1 MSQEGLQIY
10 AIAALVLHWTV
21 VIGLSVR
28 VIMRRRPV
36 GVLLAWLAIIL
47 SVPFLGVLFYLFVGE
62 NRISSKYVK
71 RARGIQERYGQWQ
84 QSLRTRAAVDWAG
97 LSPEAFPLQR
107 QAETVL
113 GFPAL
118 QGNRAQLLT
127 DYESIFRSLI
137 DDINQC
143 RSTCHLEFYIWYPGG
158 LADELAD
165 AVSNAARRGVVCR
178 VLVDALGSKAFLQ
191 GDIPGRLKDAGVR
204 LGVSLPVG
212 IFSTLF
218 SRADLRNHRKI
229 AVIDGK
235 IGYTGSQNLVDPRHF
250 KQDEGVGQ
258 WIDAMLRIEGP
269 AVEALG
275 GIFLQDWEIVTGV
288 SLTRLEECHDVAPVE
303 ALGPVVLQAMPSGP
317 AWQPLAILQLL
328 LSTFYAAR
336 RELVVTTP
344 YFVPDDSLLTALLSA
359 AHRGVAVTIVL
370 PEKNDSRL
378 VDYASRAVFEDLLDA
393 GITIAAFR
401 GGLLH
406 TKSVTVDGEFCLFGS
421 VNLDMRSLWLNFE
434 ISLMIYNRDVTAQ
447 IRELQADY
455 IRDSDLL
462 DASAWRQQR
471 SFPRRLLENVTHL
484 AAPLL

>member
-1 MSQEGLQIY
+1 MSQEELQIY
-10 AIAALVLHWTV
+10 AIAALLMHWVL
-21 VIGLSVR
+21 VIGLSLR
-28 VIMRRRPV
+28 VIMRRRPAS
-36 GVLLAWLAIIL
+36 VLLAWIAIIL
-47 SVPFLGVLFYLFVGE
+47 SIPVLGVLFYLFVGE
-62 NRISSKYVK
+62 NRISSKYIK
-71 RARGIQERYGQWQ
+71 RSRSIQERYTHWQ
-84 QSLRTRAAVDWAG
+84 QSLQTHPAVDWSAT
-97 LSPEAFPLQR
+97 SPDHVSLHR
-107 QAETVL
+107 QAETVF

-118 QGNRAQLLT
+118 QGNRVQLLT
-127 DYESIFRSLI
+127 DYESIFRSMMET
-137 DDINQC
+137 INLS

-165 AVSNAARRGVVCR
+165 AVINAARRGVVCR
-178 VLVDALGSKAFLQ
+178 VLVDALGSKAFL
-191 GDIPGRLKDAGVR
+191 GSALHGRLADAGVR

-235 IGYTGSQNLVDPRHF
+235 VGYTGSQNLVDPRYF

-269 AVEALG
+269 AVETLG
-275 GIFLQDWEIVTGV
+275 GIFLQDWEVSTGV
-288 SLTRLEECHDVAPVE
+288 SLTQLEECHDVMPVGE
-303 ALGPVVLQAMPSGP
+303 QGTVALQAMPSGP
-317 AWQPLAILQLL
+317 ARKPLAILQML

-336 RELVVTTP
+336 HELIITTP
-344 YFVPDDSLLTALLSA
+344 YFVPDDSLLTALISA
-359 AHRGVAVTIVL
+359 AHRGVAVTVVL

-378 VDYASRAVFEDLLDA
+378 VDYASRAVFEELLDA
-393 GITIAAFR
+393 GVTIATFR

-421 VNLDMRSLWLNFE
+421 VNLDMRSVWLNFE
-434 ISLMIYNRDVTAQ
+434 ISLMIYNREVTGQ
-447 IRELQADY
+447 VRELQAAY

-462 DASAWRQQR
+462 DTAEWKQR
-471 SFPRRLLENVTHL
+471 PFAVRLLENVTHL

>member
-1 MSQEGLQIY
+1 MSQEQLQIF
-10 AIAALVLHWTV
+10 AITALVLHWTL
-21 VIGLSVR
+21 VIGVSLR

-36 GVLLAWLAIIL
+36 GVLLAWIAIIL
-47 SVPFLGVLFYLFVGE
+47 SIPLLGVLFYLFVGE
-62 NRISSKYVK
+62 NRISSKYIK
-71 RARGIQERYGQWQ
+71 RFRSIRELYGQWQ
-84 QSLRTRAAVDWAG
+84 QSLFTYPAADRSET
-97 LSPEAFPLQR
+97 SPGVFALRR
-107 QAETVL
+107 QAETVF
-113 GFPAL
+113 GYPAL
-118 QGNRAQLLT
+118 QGNRVQLLT

-137 DDINQC
+137 DDIRQS

-165 AVSNAARRGVVCR
+165 AVISAAHRGVVCR
-178 VLVDALGSKAFLQ
+178 VLVDALGSKAFLK
-191 GDIPGRLKDAGVR
+191 GDLSRRLAGAGVR

-235 IGYTGSQNLVDPRHF
+235 VSYTGSQNLVDPRHF
-250 KQDEGVGQ
+250 KQDAGVGQ

-275 GIFLQDWEIVTGV
+275 GTFLQDWEVVTGAG
-288 SLTRLEECHDVAPVE
+288 LARLEESHDVAPVAE
-303 ALGPVVLQAMPSGP
+303 QGPVVLQVMPSGP
-317 AWQPLAILQLL
+317 AQKPLAILQLL
-328 LSTFYAAR
+328 LSTFYTAR
-336 RELVVTTP
+336 HELIVTTP
-344 YFVPDDSLLTALLSA
+344 YFLPDDSLLIALVSA
-359 AHRGVAVTIVL
+359 AHRGVAVTVVL

-378 VDYASRAVFEDLLDA
+378 VDYASGSVFEELLEA
-393 GITIAAFR
+393 GVTIAAFK

-434 ISLMIYNRDVTAQ
+434 ISLMIYNRAVTAQ
-447 IRELQADY
+447 IRELQASY

-462 DASAWRQQR
+462 DISLWRQR
-471 SFPRRLLENVTHL
+471 PFARRLLENVTHL

>member
-1 MSQEGLQIY
+1 MSQEELHIY
-10 AIAALVLHWTV
+10 AIVALTLHWTL
-21 VIGLSVR
+21 VIGLSLR

-47 SVPFLGVLFYLFVGE
+47 SIPLLGVLFYLFVGE
-62 NRISSKYVK
+62 NRISSRYVK
-71 RARGIQERYGQWQ
+71 RFRGIQERYTRWQ
-84 QSLRTRAAVDWAG
+84 QSLQTRSAVDWSLA
-97 LSPEAFPLQR
+97 SPDAFSLHR
-107 QAETVL
+107 QAETVF

-118 QGNRAQLLT
+118 QGNQVQLLT
-127 DYESIFRSLI
+127 DFESIFRSII
-137 DDINQC
+137 DDIRQC

-158 LADELAD
+158 LAEELAEAIID
-165 AVSNAARRGVVCR
+165 AASRGVVCR
-178 VLVDALGSKAFLQ
+178 VLVDALGSKAFL
-191 GDIPGRLKDAGVR
+191 GSAIPGRLADAGVR
-204 LGVSLPVG
+204 MGVSLPVG
-212 IFSTLF
+212 VFSTLF

-229 AVIDGK
+229 AVMDGR
-235 IGYTGSQNLVDPRHF
+235 IGYTGSQNLVDPRYF

-275 GIFLQDWEIVTGV
+275 GIFLQDWEVNTGV
-288 SLTRLEECHDVAPVE
+288 SLTLLEESHDVMPVE
-303 ALGPVVLQAMPSGP
+303 EQGPVALQAMPSGP
-317 AWQPLAILQLL
+317 ARKPLAILQLL
-328 LSTFYAAR
+328 LSTFYAAK

-344 YFVPDDSLLTALLSA
+344 YFVPDDSLLTALISA
-359 AHRGVAVTIVL
+359 AHRGVEVTVVL

-378 VDYASRAVFEDLLDA
+378 VDYASRAVFEDLLEA
-393 GITIAAFR
+393 GVTIAAFR

-434 ISLMIYNRDVTAQ
+434 ISLMIYNREITTQ

-462 DASAWRQQR
+462 DASAWRQR
-471 SFPRRLLENVTHL
+471 PFSRRLLENVTHL

>member
-1 MSQEGLQIY
+1 MSQEELRIY
-10 AIAALVLHWTV
+10 AIVVLVLHWTV
-21 VIGLSVR
+21 VIGLSLR

-47 SVPFLGVLFYLFVGE
+47 SVPILGVLFYLFVGE
-62 NRISSKYVK
+62 NRISSTYLK
-71 RARGIQERYGQWQ
+71 RFRGIQERYTHWQ
-84 QSLRTRAAVDWAG
+84 QSLSARAAVDWSG
-97 LSPEAFPLQR
+97 LGSAVFPLQR
-107 QAETVL
+107 QSETVF

-118 QGNRAQLLT
+118 QGNRGLLLT
-127 DYESIFRSLI
+127 DYTSIFRSII

-165 AVSNAARRGVVCR
+165 AVINAARRGVVCR
-178 VLVDALGSKAFLQ
+178 VLVDALGSKAFLK
-191 GDIPGRLKDAGVR
+191 GDTPARLRDAGVR
-204 LGVSLPVG
+204 MGVSLPVG

-235 IGYTGSQNLVDPRHF
+235 VGYTGSQNLVDPRYF

-258 WIDAMLRIEGP
+258 WIDAMLRVDGP

-275 GIFLQDWEIVTGV
+275 GIFLQDWEVATGV

-303 ALGPVVLQAMPSGP
+303 EQGPVVLQAMPSGP
-317 AWQPLAILQLL
+317 ARKPLAILQLL
-328 LSTFYAAR
+328 LAIIYAAR
-336 RELVVTTP
+336 RELIVTTP
-344 YFVPDDSLLTALLSA
+344 YFVPDDSLLAALVSA

-393 GITIAAFR
+393 GVTIAKFR

-406 TKSVTVDGEFCLFGS
+406 TKSITVDGEFCLFGS

-434 ISLMIYNRDVTAQ
+434 ISLLVYNRDLTTQ
-447 IRELQADY
+447 IRELQSGY
-455 IRDSDLL
+455 ISDSDLL
-462 DASAWRQQR
+462 DVSGWKQR
-471 SFPRRLLENVTHL
+471 PFARRLLENVTHL

>member
-1 MSQEGLQIY
+1 MSQEELQLY
-10 AIAALVLHWTV
+10 AIVALTLHWTL
-21 VIGLSVR
+21 VIGLSLR

-36 GVLLAWLAIIL
+36 GVLLAWIAIIL
-47 SVPFLGVLFYLFVGE
+47 SIPLLGVLFYLFVGE
-62 NRISSKYVK
+62 NRISSQYV
-71 RARGIQERYGQWQ
+71 RRFNGIRELYGQWQ
-84 QSLRTRAAVDWAG
+84 RSLCTCPAVDRSG
-97 LSPEAFPLQR
+97 MSPDVLPLRR
-107 QAETVL
+107 QAETVF

-118 QGNRAQLLT
+118 QGNRVRLLT
-127 DYESIFRSLI
+127 DYESIFRSII
-137 DDINQC
+137 DDIRQC

-165 AVSNAARRGVVCR
+165 AVINAARRGVVCR
-178 VLVDALGSKAFLQ
+178 VLVDALGSKAFLK
-191 GDIPGRLKDAGVR
+191 GDMPGKLRNAGVR
-204 LGVSLPVG
+204 MGVSLPVG

-235 IGYTGSQNLVDPRHF
+235 ISYTGSQNLVDPRHF

-275 GIFLQDWEIVTGV
+275 GIFLQDWEVVTGV
-288 SLTRLEECHDVAPVE
+288 SLAGLEECHDVAPVE
-303 ALGPVVLQAMPSGP
+303 EQGPVVLQAMPSGP
-317 AWQPLAILQLL
+317 ARKPLAILQLL

-336 RELVVTTP
+336 RELIVTTP
-344 YFVPDDSLLTALLSA
+344 YFVPDDSLLTALISA
-359 AHRGVAVTIVL
+359 AHRGVAVTVVL
-370 PEKNDSRL
+370 PEKNNSRL
-378 VDYASRAVFEDLLDA
+378 ADYASRAVFEDLLEA

-434 ISLMIYNRDVTAQ
+434 ISLMIYNREVTTQ
-447 IRELQADY
+447 IRELQAGY

-462 DASAWRQQR
+462 DPSVWRQR
-471 SFPRRLLENVTHL
+471 PFSRRLLENVAHL

>member
-1 MSQEGLQIY
+1 MSQEEFRIY
-10 AIAALVLHWTV
+10 AMLVLALHWMA
-21 VIGLSVR
+21 VIGVSLR

-71 RARGIQERYGQWQ
+71 RSRAIQELYGQWV
-84 QSLRTRAAVDWAG
+84 QSLRARAAVDWSG
-97 LSPEAFPLQR
+97 LGFGVFPLQR
-107 QAETVL
+107 QSETVFE
-113 GFPAL
+113 FPAL
-118 QGNRAQLLT
+118 QGNQVQLLT
-127 DYESIFRSLI
+127 DYAAIFRSII

-143 RSTCHLEFYIWYPGG
+143 TSTCHLEFYIWYPGG
-158 LADELAD
+158 LADELEE
-165 AVSNAARRGVVCR
+165 AVINAARRGVVCR
-178 VLVDALGSKAFLQ
+178 VLVDALGSKAFLK
-191 GDIPGRLKDAGVR
+191 GDAPGRLRDAGVR
-204 LGVSLPVG
+204 MGVSLPVS

-229 AVIDGK
+229 AVLDGRVC
-235 IGYTGSQNLVDPRHF
+235 YTGSQNLVDPRYF

-275 GIFLQDWEIVTGV
+275 GIFLQDWEVATGV
-288 SLTRLEECHDVAPVE
+288 DLARLEECHDVAPVE
-303 ALGPVVLQAMPSGP
+303 ELGPVVLQAMPSGP
-317 AWQPLAILQLL
+317 ARKPLAILQLL
-328 LSTFYAAR
+328 LSICYAAR
-336 RELVVTTP
+336 RELIVTTP
-344 YFVPDDSLLTALLSA
+344 YFVPDDSLLTALVSA

-393 GITIAAFR
+393 GVTIAAFR

-434 ISLMIYNRDVTAQ
+434 ISLLIYNRDVTTR
-447 IRELQADY
+447 IRELQSGY
-455 IRDSDLL
+455 ISDSVLL
-462 DASAWRQQR
+462 DISRWKQR
-471 SFPRRLLENVTHL
+471 PFTRRLLENVTHL

>member
-1 MSQEGLQIY
+1 MSQEELQIY
-10 AIAALVLHWTV
+10 AIVALVLHWSL

-36 GVLLAWLAIIL
+36 GVLLAWIAIIFSIPL
-47 SVPFLGVLFYLFVGE
+47 LGVLFYLFVGE

-71 RARGIQERYGQWQ
+71 RFRGIQELYGQWQ
-84 QSLRTRAAVDWAG
+84 ESLCTRSAVDWSG
-97 LSPEAFPLQR
+97 VSPEAFPLQR
-107 QAETVL
+107 QAATVF
-113 GFPAL
+113 GFSAL
-118 QGNRAQLLT
+118 QGNSLQLLT
-127 DYESIFRSLI
+127 EYGSIFRSII

-158 LADELAD
+158 LADDLAD
-165 AVSNAARRGVVCR
+165 AVINAARRGVICR
-178 VLVDALGSKAFLQ
+178 VLLDALGSKAFLN
-191 GDIPGRLKDAGVR
+191 GDSPGRLRDAGVQ

-235 IGYTGSQNLVDPRHF
+235 ISYTGSQNLVDPRHF

-275 GIFLQDWEIVTGV
+275 GIFLQDWEVVTGV
-288 SLTRLEECHDVAPVE
+288 SLARLEACHDVAPVE
-303 ALGPVVLQAMPSGP
+303 EQGPVVLQAMPSGP
-317 AWQPLAILQLL
+317 AQKPLAILQLL

-336 RELVVTTP
+336 DELIVTTP
-344 YFVPDDSLLTALLSA
+344 YFVPDDSLLTALISA
-359 AHRGVAVTIVL
+359 AHRGVAVTVVL

-378 VDYASRAVFEDLLDA
+378 VDYASRAVFEDLLEA

-434 ISLMIYNRDVTAQ
+434 ISLMIYNREVTAQ

-462 DASAWRQQR
+462 DASQWRQR
-471 SFPRRLLENVTHL
+471 PFARRLLENVTHL

>member
-1 MSQEGLQIY
+1 MSQEDLQIY
-10 AIAALVLHWTV
+10 AILALTLHWAT
-21 VIGLSVR
+21 VIGLSLR

-47 SVPFLGVLFYLFVGE
+47 SIPLLGVLFYLFVGE

-71 RARGIQERYGQWQ
+71 RSRGIDERYEQWR
-84 QSLRTRAAVDWAG
+84 QSLFTHATVDWSGA
-97 LSPEAFPLQR
+97 SPDSCSLHR
-107 QAETVL
+107 QGETVF

-118 QGNRAQLLT
+118 RGNRVQLLT
-127 DYESIFRSLI
+127 DYEAIFRSII
-137 DDINQC
+137 DAINAC

-158 LADELAD
+158 LADELVD
-165 AVSNAARRGVVCR
+165 TVINAARRGVVCR
-178 VLVDALGSKAFLQ
+178 VLVDALGSKTFLD
-191 GDIPGRLKDAGVR
+191 GDVPRRFAEAGVR
-204 LGVSLPVG
+204 LGVSLPIG

-229 AVIDGK
+229 AVIDGR
-235 IGYTGSQNLVDPRHF
+235 IGYTGSQNLVDPRYF
-250 KQDEGVGQ
+250 KQEEGVGQ
-258 WIDAMLRIEGP
+258 WVDAMLRIEGP

-275 GIFLQDWEIVTGV
+275 GIFLQDWEINTGV
-288 SLTRLEECHDVAPVE
+288 SLTMLEESHDVVPVE
-303 ALGPVVLQAMPSGP
+303 ERGGVALQAMPSGP
-317 AWQPLAILQLL
+317 ARKPLAILQLL

-336 RELVVTTP
+336 RELIVTTP
-344 YFVPDDSLLTALLSA
+344 YFVPDDALLIALTSA

-378 VDYASRAVFEDLLDA
+378 VDYASRAVFEDLLEA
-393 GITIAAFR
+393 GVTIAAFR

-434 ISLMIYNRDVTAQ
+434 ISLMVYNREVTAQ
-447 IRELQADY
+447 IRDLQAEY
-455 IRDSDLL
+455 IRDADLL
-462 DASAWRQQR
+462 DAATWRQR
-471 SFPRRLLENVTHL
+471 PFSTRLLENVTHL

>member
-1 MSQEGLQIY
+1 MSQEELQIY
-10 AIAALVLHWTV
+10 AIVALVLHWTLV
-21 VIGLSVR
+21 VGLSLR

-47 SVPFLGVLFYLFVGE
+47 SIPGLGVLFYLFVGE

-71 RARGIQERYGQWQ
+71 RFRRIQDLYGQWQ
-84 QSLRTRAAVDWAG
+84 QSLNMRSAVDWSG
-97 LSPEAFPLQR
+97 VSPEAFPLQR
-107 QAETVL
+107 QAQTVF

-118 QGNRAQLLT
+118 QGNRLQLLT
-127 DYESIFRSLI
+127 DFVSIFRSII

-165 AVSNAARRGVVCR
+165 AVINAARRGVVCR
-178 VLVDALGSKAFLQ
+178 VLVDALGSKAFLK
-191 GDIPGRLKDAGVR
+191 GDTPGRLREAGVR
-204 LGVSLPVG
+204 MGISLPVG

-235 IGYTGSQNLVDPRHF
+235 ISYTGSQNLVDPRYF

-269 AVEALG
+269 AVESLG
-275 GIFLQDWEIVTGV
+275 GIFLQDWEVTTGA
-288 SLTRLEECHDVAPVE
+288 SLAMLEDCHDVAPVE
-303 ALGPVVLQAMPSGP
+303 EQGAAALQTMPSGP
-317 AWQPLAILQLL
+317 AWKPLAILQLL
-328 LSTFYAAR
+328 LATFYAAR
-336 RELVVTTP
+336 HELVVTTP
-344 YFVPDDSLLTALLSA
+344 YFVPDDSLLTALISA

-393 GITIAAFR
+393 GVAIAAYR

-447 IRELQADY
+447 IRELQGDY
-455 IRDSDLL
+455 IRDSDML
-462 DASAWRQQR
+462 DPSTWRQR
-471 SFPRRLLENVTHL
+471 PFPRRLLENVIHL

>member
-1 MSQEGLQIY
+1 MSQEELRIY
-10 AIAALVLHWTV
+10 AIVLLALHWTV
-21 VIGLSVR
+21 VIGLSLR

-47 SVPFLGVLFYLFVGE
+47 SVPILGVLFYLFVGE
-62 NRISSKYVK
+62 NRISSTYLK
-71 RARGIQERYGQWQ
+71 RFRGIQERYTHWQ
-84 QSLRTRAAVDWAG
+84 QSLSARAAVDWSG
-97 LSPEAFPLQR
+97 LGSAVFPLQR
-107 QAETVL
+107 QSETVF

-118 QGNRAQLLT
+118 QGNRGQLLT
-127 DYESIFRSLI
+127 DYTSIFRSII

-143 RSTCHLEFYIWYPGG
+143 RSTCHLEFYIWFPGG

-165 AVSNAARRGVVCR
+165 AVINAAHRGVVCR
-178 VLVDALGSKAFLQ
+178 VLVDALGSKAFLR
-191 GDIPGRLKDAGVR
+191 GDAPTRLRDAGVR
-204 LGVSLPVG
+204 MGVSLPVG

-235 IGYTGSQNLVDPRHF
+235 VGYTGSQNLVDPRYF

-258 WIDAMLRIEGP
+258 WIDAMLRVEGP
-269 AVEALG
+269 AVETLG
-275 GIFLQDWEIVTGV
+275 GIFLQDWEVATGV

-303 ALGPVVLQAMPSGP
+303 EQGPVVLQAMPSGP
-317 AWQPLAILQLL
+317 ARKPLAILQLL
-328 LSTFYAAR
+328 LAIIYAAR
-336 RELVVTTP
+336 RELIVTTP
-344 YFVPDDSLLTALLSA
+344 YFVPDDSLLTALVSA

-393 GITIAAFR
+393 GVTIAMFR

-406 TKSVTVDGEFCLFGS
+406 TKSITVDGEFCLFGS

-434 ISLMIYNRDVTAQ
+434 ISLLVYNRDLTTQ
-447 IRELQADY
+447 IRELQSGY
-455 IRDSDLL
+455 ISDSDLL
-462 DASAWRQQR
+462 DVSGWKQR
-471 SFPRRLLENVTHL
+471 PFARRLLENVTHL

>member
-1 MSQEGLQIY
+1 MSQEELQLY

-47 SVPFLGVLFYLFVGE
+47 SIPVLGVLFYLFVGE
-62 NRISSKYVK
+62 NRISSKYV
-71 RARGIQERYGQWQ
+71 RRFRGIQELYGQWQ
-84 QSLRTRAAVDWAG
+84 QSLSTRSAVDWSG
-97 LSPEAFPLQR
+97 MSPGIFPLQH
-107 QAETVL
+107 QAETV
-113 GFPAL
+113 FEFAAL
-118 QGNRAQLLT
+118 QGNRVQLLT
-127 DYESIFRSLI
+127 DYASIFRSII
-137 DDINQC
+137 DDINQS

-158 LADELAD
+158 LADELVD
-165 AVSNAARRGVVCR
+165 AVIKAAQRGVICR
-178 VLVDALGSKAFLQ
+178 VLVDALGSKAFLK
-191 GDIPGRLKDAGVR
+191 GDLPRRLRDAGVR

-229 AVIDGK
+229 AVLDGK
-235 IGYTGSQNLVDPRHF
+235 ISYTGSQNLVDPRHF
-250 KQDEGVGQ
+250 KQEEGVGQ

-275 GIFLQDWEIVTGV
+275 GIFLQDWELTTGAT
-288 SLTRLEECHDVAPVE
+288 LAMLEECHDVAPVE
-303 ALGPVVLQAMPSGP
+303 EQGPVVLQAMPSGP
-317 AWQPLAILQLL
+317 ARKPLAILQLL

-344 YFVPDDSLLTALLSA
+344 YFVPDDSLLTALISA
-359 AHRGVAVTIVL
+359 AHRGVAVTVVL

-393 GITIAAFR
+393 GVTIAAFR

-434 ISLMIYNRDVTAQ
+434 ISLMIYNREVTAQ

-462 DASAWRQQR
+462 DAVTWRQR
-471 SFPRRLLENVTHL
+471 PFARRLLENVVHL

>member
-1 MSQEGLQIY
+1 MSQEELQIY
-10 AIAALVLHWTV
+10 AIAALMLHWMV

-71 RARGIQERYGQWQ
+71 RARRIHGRYDEWQ
-84 QSLRTRAAVDWAG
+84 QSLSMRAAVDWSG
-97 LSPEAFPLQR
+97 LSPEALPLRR
-107 QAETVL
+107 QAETVF
-113 GFPAL
+113 GFPPL
-118 QGNRAQLLT
+118 QGNRLQLLT
-127 DYESIFRSLI
+127 DYESIFRSII
-137 DDINQC
+137 DDIRQC
-143 RSTCHLEFYIWYPGG
+143 QSTCHLEFYIWYPGG

-165 AVSNAARRGVVCR
+165 AISNAARRGVVCR
-178 VLVDALGSKAFLQ
+178 VLVDALGSKTFLK
-191 GDIPGRLKDAGVR
+191 GDIPGKLKDAGVR
-204 LGVSLPVG
+204 MGVSLPVG

-235 IGYTGSQNLVDPRHF
+235 ISYTGSQNLVDPRHF

-275 GIFLQDWEIVTGV
+275 GIFLQDWEVVTGV
-288 SLTRLEECHDVAPVE
+288 SLARLEECHDVAPVE
-303 ALGPVVLQAMPSGP
+303 EQGPVVLQAMPSGP
-317 AWQPLAILQLL
+317 ARKPLAILQLL

-344 YFVPDDSLLTALLSA
+344 YFVPDDSLLTALISA

-378 VDYASRAVFEDLLDA
+378 VDYASRAVFDDLLDA
-393 GITIAAFR
+393 GVTIAAFR

-406 TKSVTVDGEFCLFGS
+406 TKSITVDGEFCLFGS

-434 ISLMIYNRDVTAQ
+434 ISLMIYSREVTAQ

-455 IRDSDLL
+455 IRGSNLL
-462 DASAWRQQR
+462 DASTWRQR
-471 SFPRRLLENVTHL
+471 PFASRLLENVTHL

>member
-1 MSQEGLQIY
+1 MSQEEFQIY
-10 AIAALVLHWTV
+10 AIVALALHWSLV
-21 VIGLSVR
+21 VGLSLR

-47 SVPFLGVLFYLFVGE
+47 SIPGLGVLFYLFVGE

-71 RARGIQERYGQWQ
+71 RFRGIQELYGHWQ
-84 QSLRTRAAVDWAG
+84 QSLHMRAAVDWSGVDPGA
-97 LSPEAFPLQR
+97 LPLQR
-107 QAETVL
+107 QAETVF

-118 QGNRAQLLT
+118 QGNRLQLLT
-127 DYESIFRSLI
+127 DYVSIFRSVI
-137 DDINQC
+137 EDINRS

-165 AVSNAARRGVVCR
+165 AVISAARRGVVCR
-178 VLVDALGSKAFLQ
+178 VLVDGLGSKAFLK
-191 GDIPGRLKDAGVR
+191 GDIPRRFQDAGVST
-204 LGVSLPVG
+204 GVSLPVG

-235 IGYTGSQNLVDPRHF
+235 ISYTGSQNLVDPRYF

-275 GIFLQDWEIVTGV
+275 GIFLQDWEVNTGA
-288 SLTRLEECHDVAPVE
+288 SLARLEECNDVAPVE
-303 ALGPVVLQAMPSGP
+303 EQGPVPLQAMPSGP
-317 AWQPLAILQLL
+317 ARKPLAILQLL

-336 RELVVTTP
+336 HELIVTTP
-344 YFVPDDSLLTALLSA
+344 YFVPDDSLLTALISA
-359 AHRGVAVTIVL
+359 AHRGVAVTVVL

-378 VDYASRAVFEDLLDA
+378 VDYASRAVFEDLLEA
-393 GITIAAFR
+393 GVTIAAFR

-434 ISLMIYNRDVTAQ
+434 ISLLIYDREVTAQ
-447 IRELQADY
+447 VRELQAGY

-462 DASAWRQQR
+462 DAATWRQR
-471 SFPRRLLENVTHL
+471 PFARRLLENVVHL